1 FLLFFS
7 NRGKVYRSKV
17 YELPEASRTAKGRAL
32 VNVLPLREGERIESV
47 LATRDFTETQY
58 LVFATK
64 KGTVK
69 KTELQEYNTPIKAD
83 GIIAI
88 KIRDDDELIVVRGVD
103 KDDEVLITS
112 RAGLTVRFAASDA
125 RSMGRS
131 TSGVKGMDVGEK
143 SEVIAMDIARDDMDL
158 LVITDNGYGK
168 RTQVR
173 EYRKTKRGAKGVKTI
188 ALTEA
193 KGGLAGALV
202 VKEHQDLIF
211 ISREGMVQRTAVS
224 GINRYGRS
232 AQGVKTMNV
241 RDGDIVSAVAMVVE
255 DAEGDAETAEGESAE
270 LEATEATEATEA
282 EVVSE
287 DAELVE
293 EELEQEEEQD
303 LEEADEEADA
313 ADEDDE

>member
-1 FLLFFS
+1 M
-7 NRGKVYRSKV
+7 
-17 YELPEASRTAKGRAL
+17 
-32 VNVLPLREGERIESV
+32 
-47 LATRDFTETQY
+47 
-58 LVFATK
+58 
-64 KGTVK
+64 
-69 KTELQEYNTPIKAD
+69 
-83 GIIAI
+83 
-88 KIRDDDELIVVRGVD
+88 
-103 KDDEVLITS
+103 LITS
-112 RAGLTVRFAASDA
+112 RAGLTVRFAESDA

-270 LEATEATEATEA
+270 LEATEA

-303 LEEADEEADA
+303 PEDEDADEDA

>member
-1 FLLFFS
+1 M
-7 NRGKVYRSKV
+7 
-17 YELPEASRTAKGRAL
+17 
-32 VNVLPLREGERIESV
+32 NVLPLSDGERVMAVIP
-47 LATRDFTETQY
+47 TRDFSEGKY
-58 LVFATK
+58 LAFATAN
-64 KGTVK
+64 GLVK
-69 KTELQEYNTPIKAD
+69 KTEFIKYNTPIRAD

-112 RAGLTVRFAASDA
+112 RAGLTVRFAESDA

-131 TSGVKGMDVGEK
+131 TSGVKGTDVGEK
-143 SEVIAMDIARDDMDL
+143 GEVIAMDIARDDMDL

-224 GINRYGRS
+224 GINS
-232 AQGVKTMNV
+232 C
-241 RDGDIVSAVAMVVE
+241 
-255 DAEGDAETAEGESAE
+255 
-270 LEATEATEATEA
+270 
-282 EVVSE
+282 EVLFI
-287 DAELVE
+287 A
-293 EELEQEEEQD
+293 
-303 LEEADEEADA
+303 
-313 ADEDDE
+313 

>member
-1 FLLFFS
+1 
-7 NRGKVYRSKV
+7 
-17 YELPEASRTAKGRAL
+17 
-32 VNVLPLREGERIESV
+32 
-47 LATRDFTETQY
+47 
-58 LVFATK
+58 
-64 KGTVK
+64 
-69 KTELQEYNTPIKAD
+69 
-83 GIIAI
+83 
-88 KIRDDDELIVVRGVD
+88 
-103 KDDEVLITS
+103 
-112 RAGLTVRFAASDA
+112 
-125 RSMGRS
+125 
-131 TSGVKGMDVGEK
+131 MDVGAK
-143 SEVIAMDIARDDMDL
+143 GEVIAMDIARDDMDL
-158 LVITDNGYGK
+158 LVITDNGFGK
-168 RTQVR
+168 RTLVR

-202 VKEHQDLIF
+202 VREHQDLVF

-270 LEATEATEATEA
+270 LEATEATEA

-293 EELEQEEEQD
+293 EELEQEQD
-303 LEEADEEADA
+303 LEEAGEDA

>member
-1 FLLFFS
+1 
-7 NRGKVYRSKV
+7 
-17 YELPEASRTAKGRAL
+17 
-32 VNVLPLREGERIESV
+32 
-47 LATRDFTETQY
+47 
-58 LVFATK
+58 
-64 KGTVK
+64 
-69 KTELQEYNTPIKAD
+69 
-83 GIIAI
+83 
-88 KIRDDDELIVVRGVD
+88 
-103 KDDEVLITS
+103 
-112 RAGLTVRFAASDA
+112 
-125 RSMGRS
+125 
-131 TSGVKGMDVGEK
+131 MDVGDK

-202 VKEHQDLIF
+202 VREHQDLIF
-211 ISREGMVQRTAVS
+211 ISREGMVQRTAAS

-241 RDGDIVSAVAMVVE
+241 RDGDVVSAVAMVVE

-270 LEATEATEATEA
+270 LEATEAIET

-287 DAELVE
+287 DAEPVE

-303 LEEADEEADA
+303 QEDADADA
-313 ADEDDE
+313 ADEDDDAADEDDE